1 MNEILN
7 EKTIVSSSNYNISIG
22 IYPTD
27 GRSVG
32 FLPNPY
38 FKVYNNISVS
48 RASAVARISIL
59 RPEYVMH
66 NDKKFGRFILG
77 KKEIGFIKKTL
88 LEPIHGYES
97 AWKYMLAFLVDM
109 AKERN
114 IHISYDENLPM
125 PDYLQLL

>member
-88 LEPIHGYES
+88 NEPIHGYES
-97 AWKYMLAFLVDM
+97 AWKYMIAYLVNLS
-109 AKERN
+109 KQRK
-114 IHISYDENLPM
+114 IQIPYDENLPK

>member
-1 MNEILN
+1 MVVWL
-7 EKTIVSSSNYNISIG
+7 
-22 IYPTD
+22 D
-27 GRSVG
+27 
-32 FLPNPY
+32 FCPNPY

-48 RASAVARISIL
+48 RSSAVARISIL
-59 RPEYVMH
+59 RPKYVKH
-66 NDKKFGRFILG
+66 SDGLKTFILG

-97 AWKYMLAFLVDM
+97 AWKYMLALLVDM

>member
-27 GRSVG
+27 GRVVG

-77 KKEIGFIKKTL
+77 KKEIGFVKKTL

-97 AWKYMLAFLVDM
+97 AWKYMIAYLIDLA
-109 AKERN
+109 KQQK
-114 IHISYDENLPM
+114 IKISYDENLPM

>member
-7 EKTIVSSSNYNISIG
+7 EKTIVSSSNYNINIG

-27 GRSVG
+27 GRVVG

-59 RPEYVMH
+59 RPEYVKH
-66 NDKKFGRFILG
+66 TDGLKTFVLG

-97 AWKYMLAFLVDM
+97 AWKYMIAYLIDLA
-109 AKERN
+109 KQQK
-114 IHISYDENLPM
+114 IKISYDENLPM

>member
-7 EKTIVSSSNYNISIG
+7 EICIVSSSNYNISIR
-22 IYPTD
+22 IHPSDSY
-27 GRSVG
+27 SVG
-32 FLPNPY
+32 FLPDPY
-38 FKVYNNISVS
+38 FKVYNNTSEP
-48 RASAVARISIL
+48 RATAVARISIL
-59 RPEYVMH
+59 RPKYVKH
-66 NDKKFGRFILG
+66 SDGLKTFILG
-77 KKEIGFIKKTL
+77 KKEIGFIIKTL

-97 AWKYMLAFLVDM
+97 AWKYMIAFLVDM